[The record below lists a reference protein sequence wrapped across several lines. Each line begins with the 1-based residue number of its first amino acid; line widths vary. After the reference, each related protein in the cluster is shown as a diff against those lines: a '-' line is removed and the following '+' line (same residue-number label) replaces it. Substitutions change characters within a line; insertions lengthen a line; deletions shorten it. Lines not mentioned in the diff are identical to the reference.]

1 MLRHEVIVPAVPRA
15 RVGHSSAVNIEL
27 LAVAARVPP
36 VSWLCF
42 QCREAPLLM
51 SDVGL
56 REVGP
61 SCSLSGPREVHGS

>member
-1 MLRHEVIVPAVPRA
+1 MLRHEVIVPTVPRA
-15 RVGHSSAVNIEL
+15 RFGPSTAVSTEL
-27 LAVAARVPP
+27 LAVAAGVPP

-42 QCREAPLLM
+42 QCRQAPSLT

-61 SCSLSGPREVHGS
+61 SCSLCGPRAARGS